1 MIGVPVNSNS
11 VYIPMVKTGCCKSEF
26 DSTYPIHLNGIIS
39 QDDFRKSIKNIN
51 DKISSNNILIIL
63 SIAYGLIIIGGIV
76 FFIVGGITNVN
87 SVKHGFPILVGVGIA
102 LTIIG
107 SIIFGCICFIIQS
120 RRLRRFRQ
128 AINEESIKYSSR
140 SSKRCSWRLDTPRA
154 WFGEYRYHRN
164 SQLVYHLVID
174 IGNSPNETYIGY
186 QSNQHLPDRTL
197 YYQQE
202 DNNAPPPYSYPSAPY
217 CSYCNV
223 PRQDLS
229 AKYCSSCGNSL
240 N

>member
-140 SSKRCSWRLDTPRA
+140 SSKRCSWRLDTPRV
-154 WFGEYRYHRN
+154 FRHDLFYKIFLFLPKKDKI
-164 SQLVYHLVID
+164 SQINFRHF
-174 IGNSPNETYIGY
+174 
-186 QSNQHLPDRTL
+186 
-197 YYQQE
+197 
-202 DNNAPPPYSYPSAPY
+202 
-217 CSYCNV
+217 
-223 PRQDLS
+223 
-229 AKYCSSCGNSL
+229 K
-240 N
+240 